1 MQNQDEHDSKTNQPP
16 STTDSDVIEDVVG
29 NIKTLLFAIGGLVV
43 VLSILVLLPMFLT
56 YLSEGDYRAPSE
68 IHATDTARKSS
79 QNTYNFVKPD
89 K

>member
-1 MQNQDEHDSKTNQPP
+1 MPTQDEQDNKTNQPLP
-16 STTDSDVIEDVVG
+16 STDPDDIAENVVG
-29 NIKTLLFAIGGLVV
+29 NIKTLLLFIGGVAL

-68 IHATDTARKSS
+68 IHATDSANKSNP
-79 QNTYNFVKPD
+79 NTYNPD